1 MEIVHKSGIYAIDA
15 NYYQA
20 ELASIHLLRSGDR
33 IAIIDTGTQYSVPQV
48 QAALFELGLTFE
60 HVELIILTHIHL
72 DHAGGASS
80 LMALCENAQLV
91 VHPKGA
97 GHMADPSKLIA
108 GSIAVYGEPEFE
120 RLYGEIKPIEAER
133 IVQPEDGSRLQ
144 LGNRVLEFL
153 DTPGHANHHHCI
165 IDHDSASAFTGDTL
179 GVSYRALR
187 DEKHAFVAPTTTPVQ
202 FNPEALHQ
210 SIDKVMAA
218 QPERLIL
225 THYSAITPSSR
236 IIAGLHEQIDHLVT
250 LTQAAAEQYEPDQI
264 QDQLSNMVLD
274 YFIQRARNE
283 LPNLDEGVARKWL
296 GLDATLNA
304 QGLAYWW
311 QYRRAA

>member
-1 MEIVHKSGIYAIDA
+1 
-15 NYYQA
+15 
-20 ELASIHLLRSGDR
+20 
-33 IAIIDTGTQYSVPQV
+33 
-48 QAALFELGLTFE
+48 
-60 HVELIILTHIHL
+60 
-72 DHAGGASS
+72 
-80 LMALCENAQLV
+80 
-91 VHPKGA
+91 
-97 GHMADPSKLIA
+97 
-108 GSIAVYGEPEFE
+108 
-120 RLYGEIKPIEAER
+120 
-133 IVQPEDGSRLQ
+133 
-144 LGNRVLEFL
+144 
-153 DTPGHANHHHCI
+153 
-165 IDHDSASAFTGDTL
+165 
-179 GVSYRALR
+179 
-187 DEKHAFVAPTTTPVQ
+187 
-202 FNPEALHQ
+202 
-210 SIDKVMAA
+210 MAA

-274 YFIQRARNE
+274 YFIQRACNE